1 MEILDIGISDIND
14 TLNIKFDDDAD
25 GYHSGGGGSLVWKC

>member
-14 TLNIKFDDDAD
+14 TLLNSTMTPTGIIRVLAAEEV
-25 GYHSGGGGSLVWKC
+25 LV